1 MFEEMKTFEDRKKEL
16 IAEGKKTG
24 TVTYEKLAEKLKGL
38 DLDADSL
45 DDLYN
50 ALSENHIKVISENPD
65 DDETDITGTD
75 AELLSKDLT
84 INDPVRMY
92 LKDHQLIIFTCTKRE
107 EKILNNLSIPY
118 NLVEL

>member
-45 DDLYN
+45 DD
-50 ALSENHIKVISENPD
+50 
-65 DDETDITGTD
+65 
-75 AELLSKDLT
+75 
-84 INDPVRMY
+84 
-92 LKDHQLIIFTCTKRE
+92 
-107 EKILNNLSIPY
+107 
-118 NLVEL
+118 